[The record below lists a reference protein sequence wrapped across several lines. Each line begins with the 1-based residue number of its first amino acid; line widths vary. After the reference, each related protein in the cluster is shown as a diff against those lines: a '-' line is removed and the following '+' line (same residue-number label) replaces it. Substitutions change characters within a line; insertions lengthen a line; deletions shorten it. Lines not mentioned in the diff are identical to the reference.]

1 VTDNFLFIAEVGE
14 RPSMQ
19 MFDIEIFNLNKLNIM
34 PLKEHYQ
41 VKISSRFASL
51 ENLDDDGDFSR
62 ALEGIGDI
70 IKIPA

>member
-1 VTDNFLFIAEVGE
+1 MTDNFLFVAEVGE

-19 MFDIEIFNLNKLNIM
+19 MCDTEMFNLNKLNIM
-34 PLKEHYQ
+34 PLKEQYQ
-41 VKISSRFASL
+41 AKISNRFASL

-62 ALEGIGDI
+62 AWEGIGDS

>member
-1 VTDNFLFIAEVGE
+1 VTYNFLFVAEVGE

-19 MFDIEIFNLNKLNIM
+19 MFDIKIFSLNKLNIM
-34 PLKEHYQ
+34 PLKEQYQ
-41 VKISSRFASL
+41 VQISNRFASL

-62 ALEGIGDI
+62 AWEGIGDG